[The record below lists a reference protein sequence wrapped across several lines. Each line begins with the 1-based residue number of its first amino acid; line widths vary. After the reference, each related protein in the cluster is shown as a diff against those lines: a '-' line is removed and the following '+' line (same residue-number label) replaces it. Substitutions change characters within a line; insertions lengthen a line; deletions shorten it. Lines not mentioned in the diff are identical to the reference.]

1 MAASSDAR
9 PDSSM
14 TLHLQMKL
22 HTMDEAINAFIR
34 LLYGEFSS
42 VERFL
47 GPSFSFFAVTR
58 VCRAPAGAAAVRT

>member
-34 LLYGEFSS
+34 LLYGEFGSL
-42 VERFL
+42 EIL
-47 GPSFSFFAVTR
+47 GAFISFFPVTSR
-58 VCRAPAGAAAVRT
+58 VCLAPAGAAAVRT